1 MEFPILIF
9 LGSIFGFIG
18 FGFLVITIALNKH
31 YRKLYINCTEST
43 NGIFDSFIKGLSR
56 YDDSRSY
63 YPIYKY
69 IVKDQEY
76 YCKGHKGTYYKKNI
90 NIENVIVYYN
100 PNNPSESY
108 TDRKTI
114 DIVMKVF
121 KILGSIFFAIGL
133 ALIVLNIIIL
143 K

>member
-9 LGSIFGFIG
+9 IGSVLGFIG
-18 FGFLVITIALNKH
+18 FVFLVITIVLNKH

-43 NGIFDSFIKGLSR
+43 IGTFDSLTKGLSK

-69 IVKDQEY
+69 VINGQQY
-76 YCKGHKGTYYKKNI
+76 YFKGHKGTFYKKDV
-90 NIENVIVYYN
+90 NIENTVIYYN
-100 PNNPSESY
+100 PNNPSQAY

-121 KILGSIFFAIGL
+121 KILGSILFVIGL
-133 ALIVLNIIIL
+133 MLIVLKVII
-143 K
+143 

>member
-9 LGSIFGFIG
+9 IGSIFGFIG
-18 FGFLVITIALNKH
+18 FVFLVISIALNKH
-31 YRKLYINCTEST
+31 YKKLYINCTECT
-43 NGIFDSFIKGLSR
+43 NGIFDSLTKGLSR

-69 IVKDQEY
+69 IVNGQEY
-76 YCKGHKGTYYKKNI
+76 YCKGHKGTYYKKDV
-90 NIENVIVYYN
+90 NIENVIIYYN

-108 TDRKTI
+108 TDKKTI

-121 KILGSIFFAIGL
+121 KILGSIFFVIGL
-133 ALIVLNIIIL
+133 MLIVLNFII
-143 K
+143 